1 LACNTD
7 VLDIAGFTGA
17 GLPRASRDILTMI
30 SGKTARAINKT
41 SGRASF
47 LLSCTLSTLPGLEHR
62 LIVTSIGLEL
72 NGKQGLQA
80 LEALA
85 DLKVTHGP
93 LGTLQVAVQPV
104 RNLIFSLI
112 SFLYFKTLTKK

>member
-1 LACNTD
+1 M
-7 VLDIAGFTGA
+7 DIAGFTGA
-17 GLPRASRDILTMI
+17 DLPRASRDILTMF
-30 SGKTARAINKT
+30 SDKTARAINEM
-41 SGRASF
+41 SGMASF

-62 LIVTSIGLEL
+62 LIVTSIGLEVK
-72 NGKQGLQA
+72 GRA

-112 SFLYFKTLTKK
+112 SFLCFKTLATK